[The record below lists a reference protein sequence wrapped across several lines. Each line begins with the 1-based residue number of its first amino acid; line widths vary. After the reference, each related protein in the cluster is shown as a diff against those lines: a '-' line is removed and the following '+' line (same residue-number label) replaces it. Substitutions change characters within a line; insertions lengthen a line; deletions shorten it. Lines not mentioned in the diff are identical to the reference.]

1 MSNRPTSYAPDTV
14 AMMRSV
20 LNTAVGRI
28 SKSHRTP
35 ATKAKMAERIL
46 QTVAEGVTDA
56 EKLVSVAVEAGQQ
69 QAA

>member
-1 MSNRPTSYAPDTV
+1 M
-14 AMMRSV
+14 AMMRAV
-20 LNTAVGRI
+20 LNTAVERI